1 MNCIYSENDIALFV
15 EGDLAPEKAGEVQEH
30 LEFCAACRELATD
43 LQQSQTPFKS
53 LRQDTVSTAALL
65 SVRARVLSE
74 IRESRVKPAWGR
86 WIYATAGAMFAA
98 VIGLGI
104 ASQMRTPSLPQVQQ
118 VVLPVPPT
126 QRTVAP
132 QLSASVATERSSSAA
147 TPVRAR
153 ASRTRPVTL
162 VKAGN
167 EAPRQTVVKLF
178 TDDPNIVIY
187 WLIDQTGGAL

>member
-15 EGDLAPEKAGEVQEH
+15 EGDLASEKAGEVQEH
-30 LEFCAACRELATD
+30 LEFCAACSALVAD
-43 LQQSQTPFKS
+43 LQQSQTAFKS
-53 LRQDTVSTAALL
+53 LRQDTVSAAALS

-86 WIYATAGAMFAA
+86 WIYATAYATAAAMFAA

-126 QRTVAP
+126 AKPVGTPLLAGKTSHDEVVPARPVRRRVA
-132 QLSASVATERSSSAA
+132 ARATTSSA
-147 TPVRAR
+147 P
-153 ASRTRPVTL
+153 
-162 VKAGN
+162 K
-167 EAPRQTVVKLF
+167 QTVVKLF

>member
-15 EGDLAPEKAGEVQEH
+15 EGDLASEKAGEVQEH
-30 LEFCAACRELATD
+30 LEFCAACSALVAD
-43 LQQSQTPFKS
+43 LQQSQTAFKS
-53 LRQDTVSTAALL
+53 LRQDTVSAAALS

-86 WIYATAGAMFAA
+86 WIYATAYATAAAMFAA

-118 VVLPVPPT
+118 VVLPVPPNIKEVGT
-126 QRTVAP
+126 PLLAGKASHDEVVPARPVRR
-132 QLSASVATERSSSAA
+132 SVAARVTASSA
-147 TPVRAR
+147 P
-153 ASRTRPVTL
+153 
-162 VKAGN
+162 K
-167 EAPRQTVVKLF
+167 QTVVKLF